1 MTTEVLEVHCEC
13 SHTHCANG
21 LGVRLALRRNT
32 RIEITFMS
40 AGLALHLLRI
50 SVGLVCR

>member
-1 MTTEVLEVHCEC
+1 MSAAIHTPTP
-13 SHTHCANG
+13 HTHKDG
-21 LGVRLALRRNT
+21 LSIKLVLRRNT

-50 SVGLVCR
+50 SVGLVSR

>member
-1 MTTEVLEVHCEC
+1 M
-13 SHTHCANG
+13 SAATHPHKAG
-21 LGVRLALRRNT
+21 LGVRLVLRRNT

-50 SVGLVCR
+50 SVGLVSR